1 MLKKHRVV
9 ALIPARAGSKRLTN
23 KNLLHLAGK
32 PLIAWT
38 IEAALNSAEID
49 DVIVST
55 DSVDIKQVAIEFGA
69 KVPFMRPSALAEDT
83 ASTDDVL
90 MHAIDELKLNSTD
103 ILVLLQPTSP
113 LRGFEEIDNALF
125 QLNNGNV
132 QGCVSVCE
140 CEHSPMWSNTLPES
154 MLMGG
159 FIKSE
164 ISSKRSQELPT
175 YYRLNGAIYAYRVSY
190 LNKYK
195 SRFYSDEIKA
205 NIMPACKSIDIDNK
219 IDFQFAEFLMKQAKE
234 NLEKV

>member
-23 KNLLHLAGK
+23 KNLLPLAGK

-55 DSVDIKQVAIEFGA
+55 DSVDIKQVAIDFGA
-69 KVPFMRPSALAEDT
+69 TVPFMRPSSLAEDT

-103 ILVLLQPTSP
+103 IIVLLQPTSP
-113 LRGFEEIDNALF
+113 LRGFEEIDNVLF

-140 CEHSPMWSNTLPES
+140 CEHSPMWSNTLPEN
-154 MLMGG
+154 MLMGS
-159 FIKSE
+159 FIRPDVSV
-164 ISSKRSQELPT
+164 KRSQDLPT
-175 YYRLNGAIYAYRVSY
+175 YYRLNGAIYAYRVSFV
-190 LNKYK
+190 KRYK
-195 SRFYSDEIKA
+195 SRFYSDQIVA
-205 NIMPACKSIDIDNK
+205 SIMPTNKSVDIDNSL
-219 IDFQFAEFLMKQAKE
+219 DFKFAEFLIEQE
-234 NLEKV
+234 R